1 MNPSNGF
8 EWFLARRYLASSG
21 GKLLS
26 FITWIALG
34 GVIVGV
40 TALIVV
46 IGVMTGMQE
55 DLRGKIL
62 ESSPHV
68 LVLQQGA
75 DLRLDDWH
83 RVAERVRDVEGVVAV
98 APFLL
103 TQVSLLLG
111 NYSQSADLYGV
122 ALDPDGPP
130 VTAMEADIQDGI
142 HSLEA
147 TESGLPP
154 MIMGSNLA
162 ARMSVFVGD
171 TLTVMALEGAVEVD
185 PFSGMPAIRL
195 REFEVTGTFT
205 TGMYDYD
212 IKNVYVRL
220 EDSQDLV
227 NIGPDEV
234 GGLGVRGE
242 DADRAGEISRAIAD
256 ELGLSYFAQSWTV
269 TNQALFSAL
278 ELEKLAMMLIL
289 FLIVVVAAFNI
300 VGTLVMV
307 VVDRTREI
315 GILKSMGMRDR
326 GILKVFM
333 LQGIWIGVIGTA
345 IGTGLGVGLGWLI
358 DTYDIIKIPAA
369 VYFVDHL
376 PVSIRATD
384 VLVIVGGSIGIAFAA
399 TVYPALRA
407 SRLQP
412 VDAIRHE

>member
-1 MNPSNGF
+1 MSSGNGF

-21 GKLLS
+21 GNLLS
-26 FITWIALG
+26 FITWVALG

-75 DLRLDDWH
+75 SLRLDNWPS
-83 RVAERVRDVEGVVAV
+83 VAEQVRAVDGVVAV
-98 APFLL
+98 APWIM
-103 TQVSLLLG
+103 TQVSLVLG
-111 NYSQSADLYGV
+111 NYSQSADLFGV
-122 ALDPDGPP
+122 TLDPEGLP
-130 VTAMEADIQDGI
+130 VTEMEAKIQDGMY
-142 HSLEA
+142 SLA
-147 TESGLPP
+147 DTESGLPP
-154 MIMGSNLA
+154 MIMGGNLA

-171 TLTVMALEGAVEVD
+171 TIGVMALEGSMTID
-185 PFSGMPAIRL
+185 PFTMGPSLRI
-195 REFEVTGTFT
+195 REFEVTGTFK

-220 EDSQDLV
+220 EDSQDLL
-227 NIGPDEV
+227 NIQPDVV
-234 GGLGVRGE
+234 GGLGVRTE
-242 DADRAGEISRAIAD
+242 DPDRAGEVASAIRD
-256 ELGLSYFAQSWTV
+256 TLGLAYVPQSWTV

-278 ELEKLAMMLIL
+278 ALEKLAMMLIL

-333 LQGIWIGVIGTA
+333 LQGIWIGVIGTV
-345 IGTGLGVGLGWLI
+345 IGASLGVGIGWLI
-358 DTYDIIKIPAA
+358 DTYDIIKIPAE

-376 PVSIRATD
+376 PVSIRAAD
-384 VLVIVGGSIGIAFAA
+384 VLVIVAGSIAIAFAA
-399 TVYPALRA
+399 TIYPALRA